1 MRVIYTYILV
11 TVRPIQTTDL
21 CFRAPL
27 SFGLFLVNGRRA
39 AGTDE
44 IYPTNIS
51 KRRKTIVL
59 PHNIDQRVTKKEKKR
74 NVRKSFPCSHPSRK
88 RNNNV

>member
-44 IYPTNIS
+44 IYPYEHFQTTQDHS
-51 KRRKTIVL
+51 L
-59 PHNIDQRVTKKEKKR
+59 AAQH
-74 NVRKSFPCSHPSRK
+74 
-88 RNNNV
+88 